1 MPSPLSF
8 PPDGQPIHFLEAIRA
23 AEARNVVLPDVYYG
37 QLQGVARQKAFS
49 IAGIAS
55 YDQLKAVLDD
65 LNKAQANGQTFK
77 QWKRNQS
84 VKDLKLPM
92 YRLDN
97 LFRTNIQGQYMAGRW
112 EQIIR
117 TQDAR
122 PYLMYDAINDSRTR
136 PAHKALDGFI
146 RPVNDPI
153 WRRISPLNGYRCRC
167 GLISLTEAQAKARSV
182 DGKGLNKA
190 YDTET
195 MQPDKGWE
203 YSPQDRLDGI
213 NKAVADRQGG
223 GVLSSAL
230 NQRLAQDMKIV
241 DLDGFAAVQ
250 AKMADIAKQR
260 PEWFPLGFNGIHA
273 VGNAELFAGFDR
285 QMGLFYL
292 SVADELVSGFSPAK
306 ELQGALNKIAISEPL
321 TFNNEY
327 AVECLWHEMVHGI
340 TGIAPDRYPI
350 NGEPIAEGVVQWLAR
365 HSYPALMEALGGKAA
380 HYNAVI
386 KGGLAYPQ
394 VTSNLIALLD
404 KAALDHGQL
413 SNEILKEAGDWKV
426 FLSAVLAE
434 KMAIKPKDINALLN
448 YAERLSGHDFAA
460 KLTVKLTNARRSK
473 DAP

>member
-1 MPSPLSF
+1 MPPPLSF
-8 PPDGQPIHFLEAIRA
+8 PPIHFLEAIRA
-23 AEARNVVLPDVYYG
+23 AEARNVVLSDVYYG
-37 QLQGVARQKAFS
+37 QLQGLARQKAFS

-84 VKDLKLPM
+84 VKDLELPV

-167 GLISLTEAQAKARSV
+167 GLISLTEAQAKARSA
-182 DGKGLNKA
+182 DGKGLNKT

-203 YSPQDRLDGI
+203 YSPQDRLHGI
-213 NKAVADRQGG
+213 NTAVADRQGV

-230 NQRLAQDMKIV
+230 DSQLNGALIMNTV
-241 DLDGFAAVQ
+241 DLPELAAVQ
-250 AKMADIAKQR
+250 RKMLEIAKDKA
-260 PEWFPLGFNGIHA
+260 EWFPAGFEGVYA
-273 VGNAELFAGFDR
+273 VARDDLFAATAGNAIYFSVEDKLVAGFR
-285 QMGLFYL
+285 
-292 SVADELVSGFSPAK
+292 PAIDLASAFTK
-306 ELQGALNKIAISEPL
+306 AKDGGQL
-321 TFNNEY
+321 TFNEEY
-327 AVECLWHEMVHGI
+327 AVESLWHEIKHMTYRHETVP
-340 TGIAPDRYPI
+340 TKPVTRTVMDAS
-350 NGEPIAEGVVQWLAR
+350 VQFVAR
-365 HSYPALMEALGGKAA
+365 HSYPELLHELGLHGTNQAEISVAGYAYDVEVANYRQLLKQLKIDADRAA
-380 HYNAVI
+380 AVI
-386 KGGLAYPQ
+386 DNALKNNADTNALIMELA
-394 VTSNLIALLD
+394 
-404 KAALDHGQL
+404 
-413 SNEILKEAGDWKV
+413 
-426 FLSAVLAE
+426 SALAE
-434 KMAIKPKDINALLN
+434 ESGIADSRIEYGLKQLGRVSGFSERLKQKLN
-448 YAERLSGHDFAA
+448 Y
-460 KLTVKLTNARRSK
+460 
-473 DAP
+473 

>member
-84 VKDLKLPM
+84 IKDLELPLW
-92 YRLDN
+92 RLDN
-97 LFRTNIQGQYMAGRW
+97 IFRTNIQGQYMAGRW

-117 TQDAR
+117 TQDSR

-167 GLISLTEAQAKARSV
+167 GLISLTEAQAKARSA

-230 NQRLAQDMKIV
+230 DGKLNDALIMNTV
-241 DLDGFAAVQ
+241 DLPELTVVQ
-250 AKMADIAKQR
+250 RKMLEIARDKA
-260 PEWFPLGFNGIHA
+260 EWFPAGFGGLYA
-273 VGNAELFAGFDR
+273 VARDDLFAATAGNAIYFSVEDKLVAGFRPAIDLASALTKAKGGGQLTFNEEYAVESLWHEMKHMAYKHETVPTKPVTRTTMEASVQFVARHDYLALLQELGLNSANQAEIIVAGHAYDVEVANYRQLLKLLRINTDR
-285 QMGLFYL
+285 AVVIIDNVLKNNADINALIMELASALAEESGIADSRIKYGLKQL
-292 SVADELVSGFSPAK
+292 DRVSGFSERFK
-306 ELQGALNKIAISEPL
+306 QK
-321 TFNNEY
+321 
-327 AVECLWHEMVHGI
+327 
-340 TGIAPDRYPI
+340 
-350 NGEPIAEGVVQWLAR
+350 
-365 HSYPALMEALGGKAA
+365 
-380 HYNAVI
+380 
-386 KGGLAYPQ
+386 
-394 VTSNLIALLD
+394 
-404 KAALDHGQL
+404 
-413 SNEILKEAGDWKV
+413 
-426 FLSAVLAE
+426 
-434 KMAIKPKDINALLN
+434 LN
-448 YAERLSGHDFAA
+448 Y
-460 KLTVKLTNARRSK
+460 
-473 DAP
+473 